1 VDADANARRERPDG
15 QGSADRAW
23 AAAERARSKEQLRRT
38 AETFSTL
45 IEHMPFG
52 VYLVDADFRIVE
64 ASQLARRVFA
74 LPELI
79 GSDLADALRA
89 IWPEPFASEAIDRFR
104 HAMEAGEPHVSTDTV
119 EQRADRDAV
128 EAYDWRIER
137 VTMPDGRF
145 GVVCYFYDLTDRQRL
160 EEALRRRGE
169 QLRESARQ
177 KDVFI
182 ATLAHELRNPLAP
195 ILNAAEVLQRAES
208 PDGPAGRAADLIVRQ
223 AGQMARLLDDLL
235 DMSRIALGRIRLR
248 RAAVDLG
255 SLVHTTVEDLRSTFE
270 ADGLEIALHVPSG
283 PVTVSGDPT
292 RLSQMLTNLLTNA
305 RKFTDG
311 AGSVTVTVA
320 MADDPTTATIRVADS
335 GIGMRRQTIDRL
347 FVPFNQVDADGTRG
361 GLGLGLAITK
371 GLAELHG
378 GRIRAESEGE
388 GQGSTFTLEL
398 PVAAVGAGAAVAR
411 EAPPTAQDP
420 ALRILLVEDQPDV
433 AEALQLLLED
443 LGHEVSV
450 ALNGAD
456 GVALAREQRPAVV
469 LCDVGLPDMDGHAVA
484 RDLRADPSTA
494 DVYLVALTGFG
505 QRADRDRA
513 QEAGFDE
520 HLTKPIGTSDIEA
533 LVQRASRRL
542 HDG

>member
-1 VDADANARRERPDG
+1 VDADATARPD
-15 QGSADRAW
+15 
-23 AAAERARSKEQLRRT
+23 QLRRT
-38 AETFSTL
+38 AETFSDL

-52 VYLVDADFRIVE
+52 VYLADADFRIVE

-74 LPELI
+74 MPDLI
-79 GSDLADALRA
+79 GSDLARALRTV
-89 IWPEPFASEAIDRFR
+89 WPEPFASEAIERFR
-104 HAMEAGEPHVSTDTV
+104 HTLATGEPYASADTV

-128 EAYDWRIER
+128 EAYDWRVER

-169 QLRESARQ
+169 QLREAARQ

-195 ILNAAEVLQRAES
+195 ILNAAEVLHRSAA
-208 PDGPAGRAADLIVRQ
+208 PDDPAARAADLIVRQ

-235 DMSRIALGRIRLR
+235 DMSRIALRRIRLR
-248 RAAVDLG
+248 RTAVDLG
-255 SLVHTTVEDLRSTFE
+255 DLVRTTVEDLRPTFE
-270 ADGLEIALHVPSG
+270 ADGIAIELALDPQ
-283 PVTVSGDPT
+283 PVVVSGDPT

-311 AGSVTVTVA
+311 AGTVSVAVA
-320 MADDPTTATIRVADS
+320 SRAEEPVATIRVADS
-335 GIGMRRQTIDRL
+335 GVGMTPDTIDRL
-347 FVPFNQVDADGTRG
+347 FVPFNQDETDGGSAGGRG

-378 GRIRAESEGE
+378 GRILAESDGPAR
-388 GQGSTFTLEL
+388 GSTFTLEL
-398 PVAAVGAGAAVAR
+398 PLAAEMPAAV
-411 EAPPTAQDP
+411 EPPAPSEQA

-443 LGHEVSV
+443 LGHEVTV
-450 ALNGAD
+450 ALTAAD
-456 GVALAREQRPAVV
+456 GLAVARRERPSVV

-484 RDLRADPSTA
+484 RDLRNDPATA

-505 QRADRDRA
+505 QRTDRDRA

-520 HLTKPIGTSDIEA
+520 HLTKPIGVADIEA
-533 LVQRASRRL
+533 LVDRVSRRSVA
-542 HDG
+542 G

>member
-1 VDADANARRERPDG
+1 MDADANARPERRDG
-15 QGSADRAW
+15 HGPADRAW
-23 AAAERARSKEQLRRT
+23 AAAERARSKDQLRRT

-52 VYLVDADFRIVE
+52 VYLVGADFRIVE
-64 ASQLARRVFA
+64 ASQLARRVFG
-74 LPELI
+74 LPDLI
-79 GSDLADALRA
+79 GSDLAVALRA
-89 IWPEPFASEAIDRFR
+89 IWPEPFASDAIDRFR
-104 HAMEAGEPHVSTDTV
+104 HALATGEPYVSTDTV
-119 EQRADRDAV
+119 EQRADRDEV

-137 VTMPDGRF
+137 VTMPDGQF

-160 EEALRRRGE
+160 EEALRRRGK
-169 QLRESARQ
+169 QLREAARQ

-195 ILNAAEVLQRAES
+195 ILNAAEVLHRSTPQDE
-208 PDGPAGRAADLIVRQ
+208 PAGRAADLIVRQ

-248 RAAVDLG
+248 RTAVDLG
-255 SLVHTTVEDLRSTFE
+255 ALVRTTVEDLRSTFE
-270 ADGLEIALHVPSG
+270 ADGIGIELELPAG
-283 PVTVSGDPT
+283 PVGVSGDPT

-311 AGSVTVTVA
+311 AGSVAVKVTIDAEPPTA
-320 MADDPTTATIRVADS
+320 MIRVADS
-335 GIGMRRQTIDRL
+335 GVGMTQDTIDGL
-347 FVPFNQVDADGTRG
+347 FVPFNQVDADDGHG

-378 GRIRAESEGE
+378 GRIHASSHGLGR
-388 GQGSTFTLEL
+388 GSTFTLEL
-398 PVAAVGAGAAVAR
+398 PLGTDVPVAD
-411 EAPPTAQDP
+411 EAPAPAEDA

-433 AEALQLLLED
+433 AEALLLLLED
-443 LGHEVSV
+443 LGHEVTV
-450 ALNGAD
+450 ALTGAE
-456 GVALAREQRPAVV
+456 GLAAAREQRPAVV
-469 LCDVGLPDMDGHAVA
+469 LCDVGLPDLDGHAVA
-484 RDLRADPSTA
+484 RDLRADPATA

-520 HLTKPIGTSDIEA
+520 HLTKPIGIMEIEA
-533 LVQRASRRL
+533 LVHRASRR
-542 HDG
+542 HRDG

>member
-1 VDADANARRERPDG
+1 MDADANARRERPDG
-15 QGSADRAW
+15 HGSADRAG
-23 AAAERARSKEQLRRT
+23 AEIERARSKEQLRRT

-52 VYLVDADFRIVE
+52 VYLVDAEFRIVE
-64 ASQLARRVFA
+64 ASQLARTAFG

-79 GSDLADALRA
+79 GSDLAVALRA
-89 IWPEPFASEAIDRFR
+89 IWPEPFASQAIERFR
-104 HAMEAGEPHVSTDTV
+104 HALETGEPYVSTDTV

-137 VTMPDGRF
+137 VTMTDGRF

-160 EEALRRRGE
+160 EEALRRRSA

-195 ILNAAEVLQRAES
+195 ILNAAEVLHRSAP
-208 PDGPAGRAADLIVRQ
+208 PDEPAGRAADLIVRQ

-248 RAAVDLG
+248 RTPVDLG
-255 SLVHTTVEDLRSTFE
+255 DLVRTTVEDLRSTFD
-270 ADGLEIALHVPSG
+270 ADGIEILVRLPSH
-283 PVTVSGDPT
+283 PLTVSGDPT

-320 MADDPTTATIRVADS
+320 GDADQATATIRVTDS
-335 GIGMRRQTIDRL
+335 GVGMSQETMDRL
-347 FVPFNQVDADGTRG
+347 FVPFDQGDADGSRG

-378 GRIRAESEGE
+378 GRIHAESA
-388 GQGSTFTLEL
+388 GQGRGSTFTLEL
-398 PVAAVGAGAAVAR
+398 PLAAEEAVPR
-411 EAPPTAQDP
+411 EAPAPVGDT
-420 ALRILLVEDQPDV
+420 ALRILLIEDQPDV

-450 ALNGAD
+450 ALSGAD
-456 GVALAREQRPAVV
+456 GVALAREQQPAVV
-469 LCDVGLPDMDGHAVA
+469 LCDVGLPDVDGHSVA
-484 RDLRADPSTA
+484 RDLRADPATA
-494 DVYLVALTGFG
+494 GVYLVALTGFG
-505 QRADRDRA
+505 QRTDRDRA
-513 QEAGFDE
+513 REAGFDE
-520 HLTKPIGTSDIEA
+520 HLTKPIGTGDIEA
-533 LVQRASRRL
+533 LVQRVSARAAV
-542 HDG
+542 G